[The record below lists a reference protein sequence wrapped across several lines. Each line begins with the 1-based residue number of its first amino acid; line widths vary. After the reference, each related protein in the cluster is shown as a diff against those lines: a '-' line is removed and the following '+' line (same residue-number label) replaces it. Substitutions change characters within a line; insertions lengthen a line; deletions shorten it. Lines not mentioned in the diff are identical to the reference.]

1 MGLVA
6 ACGRAATYVSCT
18 ILYHS
23 MNCTTER
30 ILLYSGFGGL
40 LVSLV
45 ASAFDPKHLILSTAI
60 SSMCLST
67 WLGIMTVAVLGVTAI
82 FMVNKAIALSN
93 PVLVSFVRVSDIVV
107 SFVIQIIF
115 LNQTPSLMGIVG
127 SSFVLSAV
135 SMLGFEKT
143 FVSLLPEG
151 IKQIF

>member
-1 MGLVA
+1 MGLKA
-6 ACGRAATYVSCT
+6 ACGRAATYVTCT
-18 ILYHS
+18 ILYQN
-23 MNCTTER
+23 MNCTTAT
-30 ILLYSGFGGL
+30 ILLYSGFG
-40 LVSLV
+40 SLV
-45 ASAFDPKHLILSTAI
+45 ASAFDSRHLILSTKIA
-60 SSMCLST
+60 SMCLST

-115 LNQTPSLMGIVG
+115 LNQTPSLMGIIG

-135 SMLGFEKT
+135 SMLGFEQT
-143 FVSLLPEG
+143 FVSFLPEG